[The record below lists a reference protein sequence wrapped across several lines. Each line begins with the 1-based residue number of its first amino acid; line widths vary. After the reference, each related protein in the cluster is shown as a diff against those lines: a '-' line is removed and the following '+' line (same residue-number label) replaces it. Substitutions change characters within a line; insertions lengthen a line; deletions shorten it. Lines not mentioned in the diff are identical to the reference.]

1 MSFFDNTRKPVGR
14 GGKIMVVLMNF
25 GHSFVA
31 RWGLKYLKVEP
42 NATILDCGCGG
53 GANIKR
59 LLKRCPN
66 GVVKGLDYSPLCV
79 ENSRKLNREAIDE
92 GRCMVK
98 ECSVADIKFSDGQFD
113 IVTAFETVYFWPSL
127 LHCFQEVHRVL
138 KPNGTF
144 FICNESNG
152 DTDKDEKWVKKIN
165 GMTIYKDIELKAVL
179 EKAGFVEIEVHKT
192 KCGWLCVLAKKEG
205 LM

>member
-14 GGKIMVVLMNF
+14 GGKIMVVLMNI

-53 GANIKR
+53 GANIKS
-59 LLKRCPN
+59 LLKRCPK

-79 ENSRKLNREAIDE
+79 QSSRKLNRKAIEE

-98 ECSVADIKFSDGQFD
+98 ECSVLNISFSASQFD
-113 IVTAFETVYFWPSL
+113 IVTAFETVYFWPGL
-127 LHCFQEVHRVL
+127 LPCFKEVYRVL
-138 KPNGTF
+138 KPNGIF

-152 DTDKDEKWVKKIN
+152 DTDKDEYWVKKID

-179 EKAGFVEIEVHKT
+179 EKAGFVDIDVHKT
-192 KCGWLCVLAKKEG
+192 KGGWLCIIAKKVG
-205 LM
+205 G